1 MTSDLFSSVFIGQA
15 SQSEI
20 PGNYG
25 NDVKIIIELNILHA
39 SCIEYITIFDITLN
53 STHCT
58 QTHGIVRAV
67 AWSGVYNRDVH
78 GYPDFRNPDISG

>member
-58 QTHGIVRAV
+58 VYTDSWNRA
-67 AWSGVYNRDVH
+67 SGSLKRCLQ
-78 GYPDFRNPDISG
+78 